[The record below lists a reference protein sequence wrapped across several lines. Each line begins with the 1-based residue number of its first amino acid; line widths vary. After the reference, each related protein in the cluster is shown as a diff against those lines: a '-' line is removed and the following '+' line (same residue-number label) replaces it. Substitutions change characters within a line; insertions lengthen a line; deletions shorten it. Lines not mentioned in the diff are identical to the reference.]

1 MSSMVLPYPQQPPY
15 PLSRPSTP
23 RPSAPLSAPPT
34 PITPTHLLPA
44 AMERARST
52 EGVVSGA
59 DQALGDIQESK
70 QPREPKATRLKYEW
84 EHLESSAAKHNSN
97 DTREDD
103 NARDPDG
110 MDVDEDVAGPSTYL
124 GPDLGEPMSTY
135 KEDQVQREEAIAS
148 MDEPVEEKQAEL
160 HPLVWGMPKWGREPE
175 RKAVARGVRLLGVEE
190 LPRLVEAHSLIDT
203 PSSVMFPWLHGISD
217 DGQKGRDMA
226 NFFGHSPPFEPPPYR
241 GLCVM
246 FCPPHHLDR
255 QVAPT
260 PHDTP
265 HDHTAPYE
273 IPGRK
278 GSETDSTS
286 SSSYYSRSSGTTIAT
301 SAPSLGN
308 SLPSPIKTP
317 LKSLPEVEAVDSQD
331 QDPGPGE
338 SDVTVDVAMHP
349 CNTKRLSPMAV
360 SKGLDEEHHPLPC
373 ESTDTAAAE
382 GDVPSSATSD
392 ASSEMLLTLEDR
404 PSCILFNALHV
415 NDVFELVGQHDH
427 PDKRPRFRPARLPEQ
442 INLRNLNIQQIKY
455 SSVSDIVLYCKS
467 GLGPGILQT
476 AEEIAQAQEDLYQQ
490 RLEEFYS
497 HVKGS
502 RSPGEGSSEPI
513 RYGVWVIVEP
523 FHKLEKHCPE
533 LVLIDSH
540 GRQAASHFQT
550 DLFDREARE
559 SRAMTRGSEVV
570 EGFWVGNDCDV
581 PGHTPDGVGAFVRFD
596 LCLKASECAE
606 MPSLSTL
613 SMVHRKLLELDQHRG
628 PAEDALSQSHSPFS
642 WTASPATLAL
652 RNLLTAGPAG
662 NEVPAKRTASPA
674 PDDPDNNKTR
684 RRPME
689 YQYVGLECSGSCRT
703 ITGQTR
709 NLNTMTDR
717 VVELVYFLRK
727 IIEGRDNGKKRKVL
741 VHCQDG
747 YTESSIVVLAYIM
760 SSLSISLPEAFLHLQ
775 TTGNRSFFVY
785 PADKPLLRKI
795 DARLA
800 NDRKAKAAKFLGVT
814 HTSSS
819 SSSTAREAEGRHPSS
834 SPRWRSWGMTFGG
847 NKKEPANGKAVPGAK
862 DREREREKDE
872 SGAKLTVDA
881 AKEMLAEYEEGGSL
895 EARQA
900 RVWFDDRRFD
910 GFPSRILPFLYLG
923 NLEHAGNADMLLSL
937 GINHVVSVGE
947 SLLNG
952 PPNPYGSSP
961 DNTLAAAARAGKIKV
976 LDLMDVRDDGNDPL
990 RPVIAHACEW
1000 IEAARQS
1007 GGRILVHC
1015 RVGVSRSASIV
1026 IAYMMQHEQLGLMD
1040 AYMTCRARRLNVLIQ
1055 PNLRFFHELF
1065 GWEVELAKREAE
1077 AGRKQRYEAEKQGV
1091 RDPDALRMIEGEP
1104 RRIVHSWPTFCRDLY
1119 CLNRRFLCN

>member
-1 MSSMVLPYPQQPPY
+1 MSSMVMPYPQQPPY

-52 EGVVSGA
+52 ESVVSGA
-59 DQALGDIQESK
+59 NQAQSDTQESK

-84 EHLESSAAKHNSN
+84 EHLESSTSTPS
-97 DTREDD
+97 DTQG
-103 NARDPDG
+103 DG
-110 MDVDEDVAGPSTYL
+110 DKKDSDRMDVDEDVAGPSGYL
-124 GPDLGEPMSTY
+124 GADLGEPVSTY
-135 KEDQVQREEAIAS
+135 KEEQAQREEAIAS
-148 MDEPVEEKQAEL
+148 MDSPAVEKEAEL

-175 RKAVARGVRLLGVEE
+175 RKEVARGVRLLGVEE
-190 LPRLVEAHSLIDT
+190 LPRLMEAHSLIDT
-203 PSSVMFPWLHGISD
+203 PSSIMFPWLHGISD

-241 GLCVM
+241 GLSVM
-246 FCPPHHLDR
+246 FCPPHHLDH
-255 QVAPT
+255 QVKLMPNST
-260 PHDTP
+260 SR
-265 HDHTAPYE
+265 DHTAPYE
-273 IPGRK
+273 IPHHK
-278 GSETDSTS
+278 GSETDLSS
-286 SSSYYSRSSGTTIAT
+286 SSSYYSTGTTIAT

-308 SLPSPIKTP
+308 SLPSPMKSP
-317 LKSLPEVEAVDSQD
+317 LKSLPEVEDSQD
-331 QDPGPGE
+331 EKNTGE

-360 SKGLDEEHHPLPC
+360 SKGFDEEHHPLPC
-373 ESTDTAAAE
+373 ESTDAAAAE
-382 GDVPSSATSD
+382 QDVPSSAASD

-415 NDVFELVGQHDH
+415 HDVFELRRHHDH
-427 PDKRPRFRPARLPEQ
+427 PNKKPRFRPARLPEQ

-467 GLGPGILQT
+467 GLGPGVLQT

-490 RLEEFYS
+490 RSEEFYS
-497 HVKGS
+497 HVKDS
-502 RSPGEGSSEPI
+502 RNPGEGSSEPI
-513 RYGVWVIVEP
+513 RYGVWVVVEP
-523 FHKLEKHCPE
+523 FHKLEKKCPE
-533 LVLIDSH
+533 LVLIDSQ
-540 GRQAASHFQT
+540 GRQAVSHLQT
-550 DLFDREARE
+550 DLFDREAKE

-570 EGFWVGNDCDV
+570 EGFWVGNDCDM
-581 PGHTPDGVGAFVRFD
+581 PGHTPDGVGASVRFD

-606 MPSLSTL
+606 MPSASTL
-613 SMVHRKLLELDQHRG
+613 SMVQRKLLELDQHRG
-628 PAEDALSQSHSPFS
+628 PTEEATQAQTTFN

-652 RNLLTAGPAG
+652 RNLLTAGPAS
-662 NEVPAKRTASPA
+662 NEVPAKRTASPSA
-674 PDDPDNNKTR
+674 EDRSSKAR
-684 RRPME
+684 ALPME
-689 YQYVGLECSGSCRT
+689 YQFVGLECSGSCRT

-747 YTESSIVVLAYIM
+747 YTESSIVVLSYIM

-775 TTGNRSFFVY
+775 ITGNRSFFVY

-800 NDRKAKAAKFLGVT
+800 NDRKAKAVKFLSAT
-814 HTSSS
+814 SISSS
-819 SSSTAREAEGRHPSS
+819 SVREAEERHPSS
-834 SPRWRSWGMTFGG
+834 SPRWRSWGMTFG
-847 NKKEPANGKAVPGAK
+847 NKKEPANGKIASIK
-862 DREREREKDE
+862 EKDGG
-872 SGAKLTVDA
+872 GAKLTVDA

-895 EARQA
+895 AARQA

-923 NLEHAGNADMLLSL
+923 NLEHAGNADMLVSL
-937 GINHVVSVGE
+937 GIDHVVSVGE
-947 SLLNG
+947 SLLGG
-952 PPNPYGSSP
+952 PPNPHGSSP
-961 DNTLAAAARAGKIKV
+961 DNTLASAARAGKIKV

-1007 GGRILVHC
+1007 GGKILVHC

-1026 IAYMMQHEQLGLMD
+1026 IAYMMQHEKLGLMD

-1077 AGRKQRYEAEKQGV
+1077 AGKKRRYEAEQKGV
-1091 RDPDALRMIEGEP
+1091 RDPHALKLIEDEP
-1104 RRIVHSWPTFCRDLY
+1104 RRIVHSWPSFCRDLY